1 MAAIAEQAIAQY
13 IGMAPHRHGVHYA
26 TLREEGIPVWALI
39 GHLIGVDWD
48 VRQVA
53 EDYEIPPAAVEAAVL
68 YYRQH
73 KDALDAVIA
82 PTLAFHRP

>member
-1 MAAIAEQAIAQY
+1 MAATAEQVIASY
-13 IGMAPHRHGVHYA
+13 IGADPHRYGVQYA

-39 GHLIGVDWD
+39 GHLIGVNWN

-53 EDYEIPPAAVEAAVL
+53 DDYEIAPEAVEAAII
-68 YYRQH
+68 YYQQH

-82 PTLAFHRP
+82 PTLASHRL

>member
-13 IGMAPHRHGVHYA
+13 IGADPHHHGAHYA
-26 TLREEGIPVWALI
+26 ILREEGIPVWALI

-48 VRQVA
+48 VRQAA
-53 EDYEIPPAAVEAAVL
+53 EDYEIPTAAVEAAVL

-82 PTLAFHRP
+82 PTLAFQRT